1 MSICNWHIFGLNNF
15 HFLIGF
21 KYIFISRYIA
31 NISNYLYIKI
41 ICTFVFQLI
50 VMKKDKDLIDALIA
64 DWNIE
69 RPDLDVDA
77 MQIVGRVM
85 KLGKIFENR
94 ASLALK
100 ENGIYYTDLDV
111 LATLR
116 RSGKPYQLTP
126 KQLMESV
133 VITSGAMTA
142 LLNRLTKLELIYRAA
157 DENDGRISLAGLTE
171 KGKKIIDEAIKK
183 RFDEAKNSIQI
194 LNKKEQEDLSILLKK
209 LLIELDQ

>member
-1 MSICNWHIFGLNNF
+1 
-15 HFLIGF
+15 
-21 KYIFISRYIA
+21 
-31 NISNYLYIKI
+31 
-41 ICTFVFQLI
+41 
-50 VMKKDKDLIDALIA
+50 MKKDKDLIDALIA

-142 LLNRLTKLELIYRAA
+142 LLNRLTKLKLIYRAA

>member
-1 MSICNWHIFGLNNF
+1 
-15 HFLIGF
+15 
-21 KYIFISRYIA
+21 
-31 NISNYLYIKI
+31 
-41 ICTFVFQLI
+41 
-50 VMKKDKDLIDALIA
+50 MKKDKDLIDALIA
-64 DWNIE
+64 DWNRE
-69 RPDLDVDA
+69 RPDLNVDA

-100 ENGIYYTDLDV
+100 ENRIYYTDLDV

-142 LLNRLTKLELIYRAA
+142 LLNRLTKLELI
-157 DENDGRISLAGLTE
+157 
-171 KGKKIIDEAIKK
+171 
-183 RFDEAKNSIQI
+183 
-194 LNKKEQEDLSILLKK
+194 
-209 LLIELDQ
+209 

>member
-1 MSICNWHIFGLNNF
+1 
-15 HFLIGF
+15 
-21 KYIFISRYIA
+21 
-31 NISNYLYIKI
+31 
-41 ICTFVFQLI
+41 
-50 VMKKDKDLIDALIA
+50 MKKDKDLIDALIA
-64 DWNIE
+64 DWNRE
-69 RPDLDVDA
+69 RPDLNVDA

>member
-1 MSICNWHIFGLNNF
+1 
-15 HFLIGF
+15 
-21 KYIFISRYIA
+21 
-31 NISNYLYIKI
+31 
-41 ICTFVFQLI
+41 
-50 VMKKDKDLIDALIA
+50 MKKDKDLIDALIA

-100 ENGIYYTDLDV
+100 ESGIYYTDLDV

>member
-1 MSICNWHIFGLNNF
+1 
-15 HFLIGF
+15 
-21 KYIFISRYIA
+21 
-31 NISNYLYIKI
+31 
-41 ICTFVFQLI
+41 
-50 VMKKDKDLIDALIA
+50 MKKDKDLIDALIA

-69 RPDLDVDA
+69 RPDLDVDS

-85 KLGKIFENR
+85 KFGKIFENR

-100 ENGIYYTDLDV
+100 ESGIYYTDLDV

-116 RSGKPYQLTP
+116 RSGEPYQLTP

-133 VITSGAMTA
+133 VITSAAMTA

-157 DENDGRISLAGLTE
+157 DENDGRISLAGLT
-171 KGKKIIDEAIKK
+171 KKVKKIIDEVIKK

-194 LNKKEQEDLSILLKK
+194 LNKKEQENLSILLKK
-209 LLIELDQ
+209 LLIKLDQ

>member
-1 MSICNWHIFGLNNF
+1 
-15 HFLIGF
+15 
-21 KYIFISRYIA
+21 
-31 NISNYLYIKI
+31 
-41 ICTFVFQLI
+41 
-50 VMKKDKDLIDALIA
+50 MKKDKDLIDALIA

-77 MQIVGRVM
+77 IQIVGRLM

-100 ENGIYYTDLDV
+100 ESGIYYTDLDV

-116 RSGKPYQLTP
+116 RSGEPYQLTP

-133 VITSGAMTA
+133 VITSAAMTA
-142 LLNRLTKLELIYRAA
+142 LLNRLKKLELIYRAA

-171 KGKKIIDEAIKK
+171 KVKKIIDEAIKK

-194 LNKKEQEDLSILLKK
+194 LNKKEQENLSILLKK
-209 LLIELDQ
+209 LLIKLDE

>member
-1 MSICNWHIFGLNNF
+1 
-15 HFLIGF
+15 
-21 KYIFISRYIA
+21 
-31 NISNYLYIKI
+31 
-41 ICTFVFQLI
+41 
-50 VMKKDKDLIDALIA
+50 MKKDKDLIDVLIA

>member
-1 MSICNWHIFGLNNF
+1 MN
-15 HFLIGF
+15 
-21 KYIFISRYIA
+21 
-31 NISNYLYIKI
+31 
-41 ICTFVFQLI
+41 
-50 VMKKDKDLIDALIA
+50 KDKDLIDALIA

-100 ENGIYYTDLDV
+100 ENRIYYTDLDV

-157 DENDGRISLAGLTE
+157 DENDRRISLAGLTE

-183 RFDEAKNSIQI
+183 RFDEAKNSIQV

>member
-1 MSICNWHIFGLNNF
+1 
-15 HFLIGF
+15 
-21 KYIFISRYIA
+21 
-31 NISNYLYIKI
+31 
-41 ICTFVFQLI
+41 
-50 VMKKDKDLIDALIA
+50 MKKDKDLIDALIA

-100 ENGIYYTDLDV
+100 ENRIYYTDLDV

-183 RFDEAKNSIQI
+183 RFDEAKNSIQV

>member
-1 MSICNWHIFGLNNF
+1 
-15 HFLIGF
+15 
-21 KYIFISRYIA
+21 
-31 NISNYLYIKI
+31 
-41 ICTFVFQLI
+41 
-50 VMKKDKDLIDALIA
+50 MKKDKDLIDALIA

-100 ENGIYYTDLDV
+100 ESGIYYTDLDV

-116 RSGKPYQLTP
+116 RSGEPYQLTP

-142 LLNRLTKLELIYRAA
+142 LLNRLTKLKLIYRAA

>member
-1 MSICNWHIFGLNNF
+1 
-15 HFLIGF
+15 
-21 KYIFISRYIA
+21 
-31 NISNYLYIKI
+31 
-41 ICTFVFQLI
+41 
-50 VMKKDKDLIDALIA
+50 MKKDKDLIDALIA

-100 ENGIYYTDLDV
+100 ENRIYYTDLDV

-183 RFDEAKNSIQI
+183 RFDEAKNSIQV

-209 LLIELDQ
+209 LLI

>member
-1 MSICNWHIFGLNNF
+1 
-15 HFLIGF
+15 
-21 KYIFISRYIA
+21 
-31 NISNYLYIKI
+31 
-41 ICTFVFQLI
+41 
-50 VMKKDKDLIDALIA
+50 MKKDKDLIDALIA

-157 DENDGRISLAGLTE
+157 DENDGRISLAGLTV

>member
-1 MSICNWHIFGLNNF
+1 
-15 HFLIGF
+15 
-21 KYIFISRYIA
+21 
-31 NISNYLYIKI
+31 
-41 ICTFVFQLI
+41 
-50 VMKKDKDLIDALIA
+50 MKKDKDLIDALIA

-194 LNKKEQEDLSILLKK
+194 LNKKEQENLSILLKK

>member
-1 MSICNWHIFGLNNF
+1 
-15 HFLIGF
+15 
-21 KYIFISRYIA
+21 
-31 NISNYLYIKI
+31 
-41 ICTFVFQLI
+41 
-50 VMKKDKDLIDALIA
+50 MKKDKDLIDALIA

-116 RSGKPYQLTP
+116 RSGEPYQLTP

>member
-1 MSICNWHIFGLNNF
+1 
-15 HFLIGF
+15 
-21 KYIFISRYIA
+21 
-31 NISNYLYIKI
+31 
-41 ICTFVFQLI
+41 
-50 VMKKDKDLIDALIA
+50 MKKDKDLIDALIA

-100 ENGIYYTDLDV
+100 ESGIYYTDLDV

-142 LLNRLTKLELIYRAA
+142 LLNRLTKLKLIYRAA